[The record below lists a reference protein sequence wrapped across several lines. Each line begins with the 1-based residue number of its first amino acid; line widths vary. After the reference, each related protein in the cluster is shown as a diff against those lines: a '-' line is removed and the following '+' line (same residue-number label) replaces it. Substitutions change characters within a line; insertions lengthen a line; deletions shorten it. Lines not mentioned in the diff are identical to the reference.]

1 MARNN
6 HIKGTGTGFHL
17 ADHKKGITRAFLVIL
32 ILFLLCFG
40 VFSCSSYFGQ
50 KFQVYV
56 DTDNMQLVQLDEPEP
71 DAPAMCVHTTAGDIV
86 AELYPDEAPDY
97 VAQFTKLA
105 ESGYYDN
112 TYIFQVEDGVYFEAG
127 TPNEDGTLT
136 AGTDDTYEKV
146 ERETSANL
154 WPLRGAFCAPGTS
167 QDGTFWDRLTGNVKN
182 YCGTRFV
189 VCNSIVFDDST
200 KQEMQSLSQNA
211 KEISD
216 AFLEKGG
223 IPNYSQQM
231 PIFAQAFGDESFDT
245 IDTIVHAKTKAAE
258 SEGGNTPPAD
268 SIQIL
273 SIQIGSYSDFADTAA
288 N

>member
-1 MARNN
+1 M
-6 HIKGTGTGFHL
+6 
-17 ADHKKGITRAFLVIL
+17 
-32 ILFLLCFG
+32 
-40 VFSCSSYFGQ
+40 
-50 KFQVYV
+50 
-56 DTDNMQLVQLDEPEP
+56 
-71 DAPAMCVHTTAGDIV
+71 
-86 AELYPDEAPDY
+86 
-97 VAQFTKLA
+97 
-105 ESGYYDN
+105 
-112 TYIFQVEDGVYFEAG
+112 
-127 TPNEDGTLT
+127 
-136 AGTDDTYEKV
+136 
-146 ERETSANL
+146 
-154 WPLRGAFCAPGTS
+154 
-167 QDGTFWDRLTGNVKN
+167 
-182 YCGTRFV
+182 

-216 AFLEKGG
+216 AFWKGR

-231 PIFAQAFGDESFDT
+231 TIFAQAFGDESFDT

>member
-1 MARNN
+1 
-6 HIKGTGTGFHL
+6 
-17 ADHKKGITRAFLVIL
+17 VIL
-32 ILFLLCFG
+32 ILFLLCLG

-231 PIFAQAFGDESFDT
+231 TIFAQAFGDESFDT

-258 SEGGNTPPAD
+258 SEGGNTPPVD

>member
-1 MARNN
+1 MAL
-6 HIKGTGTGFHL
+6 KQ
-17 ADHKKGITRAFLVIL
+17 HKKAITRIFIL
-32 ILFLLCFG
+32 MVVMTLLCVG
-40 VFSCSSYFGQ
+40 VFSCTTYMEQERKTFVDMS
-50 KFQVYV
+50 QVE
-56 DTDNMQLVQLDEPEP
+56 LVQLETPAA
-71 DAPAMCVHTTAGDIV
+71 DAPAMKITTSAGTIV
-86 AELYPDEAPDY
+86 AELFPEQAPAY
-97 VAQFTKLA
+97 VKQFTELA

-112 TYIFQVEDGVYFEAG
+112 TYVFSVEDGVYFEAG
-127 TPNEDGTLT
+127 SPNPDGSLNS
-136 AGTDDTYEKV
+136 ADGDTYERV
-146 ERETSANL
+146 ERETSGDL
-154 WPLRGAFCAPGTS
+154 WPFRGAFCVPTTAQEGNL
-167 QDGTFWDRLTGNVKN
+167 WDRITGKMTT

-231 PIFAQAFGDESFDT
+231 TIFAQAFGDESFDT